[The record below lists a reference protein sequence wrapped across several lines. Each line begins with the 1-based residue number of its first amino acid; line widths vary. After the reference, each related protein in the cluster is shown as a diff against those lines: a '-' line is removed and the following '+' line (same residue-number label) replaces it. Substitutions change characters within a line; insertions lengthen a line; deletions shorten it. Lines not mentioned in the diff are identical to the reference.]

1 MLSVVWAA
9 GRAGFQS
16 GDSAHQSEFENF
28 ERVLSL
34 GTRIALKTPRCRVR
48 FFLVSSAG
56 GLYEGQRN
64 VSLSTPAVP
73 LRAYGRFK
81 LMQEQALRQA
91 EGYDASFVYRPS
103 TIYGLALKGRVG
115 LVYAL
120 LLNGLRQRV
129 SAISGNATTLRDYV
143 FNRDLG
149 RFIAD
154 EILSLTETEA
164 PPRFLV
170 SGKPSSIQEIAT
182 IAEDLLGRKLYLSY
196 SPERFAQ
203 HLRSQYHRQWLALDS
218 AERGNAN
225 HSKGSAYRAHLPC
238 NPIVF
243 PLKDPGS
250 CALRPIQESRQHNP
264 AAGTPQCILG
274 GNQCVGKQSDAAD
287 APPFQTESKS
297 CRTHHRKNSFLADCA
312 PIPKWKRYWT
322 SPASRQPTA

>member
-1 MLSVVWAA
+1 MKIIAARGIGNLGADEHLTALFGLGLVGGAICTELERAGADCVLSCSIDWKEASSVENAVRRVCEAVQSLTTAGRPILSVVWAA

-16 GDSAHQSEFENF
+16 GDNVHQSEFENF
-28 ERVLSL
+28 RLVLSL
-34 GTRIALKTPRCRVR
+34 GTRIAQQAPRCRVR

-64 VSLSTPAVP
+64 VSLSTPVVP

-81 LMQEQALRQA
+81 LIQEEALRQA
-91 EGYDASFVYRPS
+91 EGYYASFIYRPS
-103 TIYGLALKGRVG
+103 TIYGLSLKSRVG

-120 LLNGLRQRV
+120 LLNGVRHRV

-154 EILSLTETEA
+154 EILSTTETDA

-196 SPERFAQ
+196 STEPQNALHNTYAPHTIAKCWRSTP
-203 HLRSQYHRQWLALDS
+203 LREGMQSVLRGLLGTRDALQ
-218 AERGNAN
+218 
-225 HSKGSAYRAHLPC
+225 
-238 NPIVF
+238 
-243 PLKDPGS
+243 S
-250 CALRPIQESRQHNP
+250 CQ
-264 AAGTPQCILG
+264 
-274 GNQCVGKQSDAAD
+274 
-287 APPFQTESKS
+287 
-297 CRTHHRKNSFLADCA
+297 
-312 PIPKWKRYWT
+312 
-322 SPASRQPTA
+322 